1 MQRIG
6 KHKAVTLTCRVS
18 DGRLKVA
25 GNHSRA
31 GQRVTSRVQVIEVCD
46 ATPTEVAGG
55 RFSLA

>member
-6 KHKAVTLTCRVS
+6 KHKAMTLTYRVS
-18 DGRLKVA
+18 DGRLTDD

-46 ATPTEVAGG
+46 ATPTEIAGG
-55 RFSLA
+55 RFSFA

>member
-6 KHKAVTLTCRVS
+6 KHKAMTLTYRVS
-18 DGRLKVA
+18 DGRLTVA

-46 ATPTEVAGG
+46 AMPNEIAGG

>member
-6 KHKAVTLTCRVS
+6 KHKAATLTYRVT
-18 DGRLKVA
+18 DGRLSVD
-25 GNHSRA
+25 GHHSRA

-46 ATPTEVAGG
+46 TTPDEIASG